1 MAHCEFGMADHKRIP
16 NGTKVE
22 YSTVNGGK
30 VKGVIVSQGEA
41 MVPGFQEMRVTSRN
55 VPSYP
60 EGKIVTIS
68 TTFTTIR
75 K

>member
-1 MAHCEFGMADHKRIP
+1 MADHKRIP

-22 YSTVNGGK
+22 YKSFNGSM

-41 MVPGFQEMRVTSRN
+41 MVPGFQSMRVTSRN
-55 VPSYP
+55 NPAYKTGRVI
-60 EGKIVTIS
+60 EIS
-68 TTFTTIR
+68 TAFTTIR